1 MTEQRP
7 PHATL
12 PQLSPEPP
20 QYTLPETFNI
30 GQRSTGHL
38 IRPDQ
43 LRAHLQLLA
52 AFSHLEQ
59 RVAASESL
67 IAGLESDSEKRWVWF
82 VNLAVERFE
91 RWCLTIKQ
99 SDTVEQHLPPIDVT
113 MHVSNSSLMT
123 NLTFFGHIRSWY
135 AEDTT
140 RISKLKPLVHFT
152 DYFPNLLANP
162 DLLTTDAPQHG
173 RVSAWERST
182 KSPYDPFASAAYLT
196 HKSIECPHCYRT
208 ILSPF
213 FKPDGKGYTQSGFT
227 IDCICA
233 KPITKELL
241 GLHKFVKNI
250 VESETPD
257 AYLAGTLHTPRS
269 TYDTAHA
276 IMIKKRVLNLNIISQ
291 KNNASDRTH
300 QILTNVRYDTAL
312 MHRALNVQLKPIWWN
327 KIMGA
332 YTDDRVFPL
341 DLVGAVLRQASFV
354 KKMVNLGWTESGY
367 FANEVDSSGTAT
379 LRSSVSRV
387 RACFFFSTDIA
398 GTLLYSFLNIMAE
411 SPDSFLVPTL
421 DIDLGWH
428 THQLMASQY
437 QKDCLSLV
445 GRYVDHD
452 DKIEEGH
459 LATSF
464 DLTCRAWND
473 HYHVPYMHC
482 GCPLPGD
489 TIGQKLRRLVSS
501 QTTSNMLLLP
511 SESDTCAATHPSDH
525 NAVFVLNNTSTSL
538 HHRENRTRKAEKRK
552 LREERNGK
560 AVERDENV
568 DHGIAFL
575 YPVPMFQYY
584 PGGCVAA
591 AGSVVNG
598 GLGVQA
604 AVRLILHIVLLFV
617 AREVEVEMEVDTEV
631 EVDAEVE
638 EEVDT
643 EVQVE
648 LEVEVVVDS
657 VVEEEEVVVVDVV
670 VAAAVAEVVAAD
682 VGVGKS
688 DCL

>member
-7 PHATL
+7 PHATF
-12 PQLSPEPP
+12 PRLSPKPP

-30 GQRSTGHL
+30 GQRSTRHL
-38 IRPDQ
+38 IRSYQ

-59 RVAASESL
+59 RVGASENL

-113 MHVSNSSLMT
+113 MVWHAYLLNPRQV
-123 NLTFFGHIRSWY
+123 Y
-135 AEDTT
+135 TT

-162 DLLTTDAPQHG
+162 DLLTTDAPQHE
-173 RVSAWERST
+173 RVSTWERRT
-182 KSPYDPFASAAYLT
+182 KSPYDPFASAPDLT
-196 HKSIECPHCYRT
+196 HKSIACPYCSRT

-213 FKPDGKGYTQSGFT
+213 FKPDGKGYTQSNFT

-233 KPITKELL
+233 KAITKELL

-250 VESETPD
+250 VESKVPD

-269 TYDTAHA
+269 THNTAHA
-276 IMIKKRVLNLNIISQ
+276 IMIKKRILSLNVISQ
-291 KNNASDRTH
+291 ENKASDRTH

-312 MHRALNVQLKPIWWN
+312 MRHALNVQLKPIWWN

-332 YTDDRVFPL
+332 YTDDRVFSL

-354 KKMVNLGWTESGY
+354 KKMVNLGWTEPGY
-367 FANEVDSSGTAT
+367 FANEVDAVA
-379 LRSSVSRV
+379 LQHCVARYH
-387 RACFFFSTDIA
+387 A
-398 GTLLYSFLNIMAE
+398 FLNIMAE

-428 THQLMASQY
+428 THQLMASRY
-437 QKDCLSLV
+437 QKDCLLLV
-445 GRYVDHD
+445 GRFVDHD
-452 DKIEEGH
+452 DKVEEGH

-489 TIGQKLRRLVSS
+489 TIGQKLRRLISS
-501 QTTSNMLLLP
+501 QTTSNMPLLAP
-511 SESDTCAATHPSDH
+511 KSYACAATHPSDH
-525 NAVFVLNNTSTSL
+525 NAVFVLNNTSASL
-538 HHRENRTRKAEKRK
+538 RHRENRIRKAEKRK
-552 LREERNGK
+552 LREERNEK
-560 AVERDENV
+560 AAEKDEKD
-568 DHGIAFL
+568 DHDLAFL
-575 YPVPMFQYY
+575 YPVPLFQYY
-584 PGGCVAA
+584 PSGCVAA
-591 AGSVVNG
+591 TGSVVNG
-598 GLGVQA
+598 GSGCATV
-604 AVRLILHIVLLFV
+604 
-617 AREVEVEMEVDTEV
+617 
-631 EVDAEVE
+631 
-638 EEVDT
+638 
-643 EVQVE
+643 
-648 LEVEVVVDS
+648 S
-657 VVEEEEVVVVDVV
+657 VVVVFG
-670 VAAAVAEVVAAD
+670 E
-682 VGVGKS
+682 
-688 DCL
+688 

>member
-113 MHVSNSSLMT
+113 MVWHAYLLNPRQA
-123 NLTFFGHIRSWY
+123 H
-135 AEDTT
+135 TT

-196 HKSIECPHCYRT
+196 HKSIECPYCYRT

-257 AYLAGTLHTPRS
+257 AYLAGTLHTPHS
-269 TYDTAHA
+269 TYDTAQA

-300 QILTNVRYDTAL
+300 QILTNVRYDTVL
-312 MHRALNVQLKPIWWN
+312 MRRALNVQLKPIWWN
-327 KIMGA
+327 KVMGA
-332 YTDDRVFPL
+332 YTDDRVFSL

-354 KKMVNLGWTESGY
+354 KKMVNLGWTEPGY
-367 FANEVDSSGTAT
+367 FANEVDAVA
-379 LRSSVSRV
+379 LQHCVARYH
-387 RACFFFSTDIA
+387 A
-398 GTLLYSFLNIMAE
+398 FLNIMAE

-452 DKIEEGH
+452 DKVEEGH

-489 TIGQKLRRLVSS
+489 TIGQKLRRLISS
-501 QTTSNMLLLP
+501 QTTINMLLLP
-511 SESDTCAATHPSDH
+511 PKSDTCAATHPSDH

-591 AGSVVNG
+591 AGPVVNRG
-598 GLGVQA
+598 SGCATV
-604 AVRLILHIVLLFV
+604 
-617 AREVEVEMEVDTEV
+617 
-631 EVDAEVE
+631 
-638 EEVDT
+638 
-643 EVQVE
+643 
-648 LEVEVVVDS
+648 S
-657 VVEEEEVVVVDVV
+657 VVVVF
-670 VAAAVAEVVAAD
+670 EE
-682 VGVGKS
+682 
-688 DCL
+688 